1 ATFSGFVNGDTAA
14 TAVTGPAACSTTAT
28 VTSGVGS
35 YPVTCSAGTLASAN
49 YSFGPFVPGSLTVT
63 KAPLTVTADDQAKT
77 YGDPDPTLTGTVT
90 GTKNGDD
97 LVDSYTTG
105 ADAASGVGNYP
116 INAHI
121 AAGPGADLGN
131 YDIKLVDGTLTV
143 TQAPLTVKA
152 DDQTKTYG
160 DTNPTLT
167 GTVTGTKNRDSLVDS
182 YTTGADQASGVG
194 GYAIAAHIAA
204 GPGANLANYDIKLV
218 DGKLAITK
226 APLTVK
232 ADDQTKTY
240 GDTNPTLTGTITGA
254 KNGDDLVAS
263 YDTPAALTSGVGDY
277 TIA

>member
-1 ATFSGFVNGDTAA
+1 GVSGAGTYPITCTQGTLSAANYTFTFVHGTLTVDRRPLTVTAPSPSRPYGDANPALTAALGGFVNGDTAM
-14 TAVTGPAACSTTAT
+14 TAVAGSAVCTTTAT

-35 YPVTCSAGTLASAN
+35 YPVTCGAGTLASAN

-63 KAPLTVTADDQAKT
+63 KAPLTVKADNQTKV
-77 YGDPDPTLTGTVT
+77 YGDADPTLTGTVT
-90 GTKNGDD
+90 GAKNGDD

-182 YTTGADQASGVG
+182 YT
-194 GYAIAAHIAA
+194 
-204 GPGANLANYDIKLV
+204 
-218 DGKLAITK
+218 
-226 APLTVK
+226 
-232 ADDQTKTY
+232 
-240 GDTNPTLTGTITGA
+240 
-254 KNGDDLVAS
+254 
-263 YDTPAALTSGVGDY
+263 
-277 TIA
+277 